1 MKQFILATFSL
12 VVFMASANAQF
23 EDVKKYLLLG
33 QYPMAKQSL
42 DALASKPKANSKPE
56 YFLAKATILSH
67 LMGTAQPP
75 ESMKMRD
82 ESIEAYR
89 KYLSLDPANSENLQ
103 NDNAYRNAPINY
115 YSSYYKEAFDLFNKS
130 DYVNAS
136 TGFKNMVEW
145 SDVLIKNKI
154 LAGPID
160 TTAIYLAGAS
170 HQNAKKYDEAAAY
183 YGRLADAKVTG
194 EDYSS
199 MYKFLMSYHFEKGNI
214 AEFQKYKQLGQE
226 LYPKDE
232 FFGYDEMTFIL
243 NMENETEKFRRIE
256 GKIAQEP
263 NNAKLNQIYGSL
275 LFEKLT
281 ARDVNIDAP
290 EYKES
295 EKKMID
301 ALTRSAAA
309 SPDDPMPNFLI
320 GKEYQFKSERV
331 DEKIDGV
338 IDEIRKFNQA
348 QKPDKNGKT
357 PPPPKELTARRDSL
371 RTIQGQYLDQSAPYL
386 LKAEP
391 LMAKTYKNDKSTRQ
405 NYKILVGDLIS
416 YYTFKGQYTKNA
428 AEKPKFLAE
437 EKKWTDVY
445 DKIQ

>member
-1 MKQFILATFSL
+1 MKKFILATFSL
-12 VVFMASANAQF
+12 VAFIASASAQF
-23 EDVKKYLLLG
+23 EDVKKYLMLG

-75 ESMKMRD
+75 ESSKMRD

-89 KYLSLDPANSENLQ
+89 KYLSLDPSNAENLQ
-103 NDNAYRNAPINY
+103 NDNMYRNAPINY
-115 YSSYYKEAFDLFNKS
+115 YTSYYKEAFDLFNKS
-130 DYVNAS
+130 DYENAS

-154 LAGPID
+154 LSGPID
-160 TTAIYLAGAS
+160 TTAVYLAGAS
-170 HQNAKKYDEAAAY
+170 HQNAKKFDEAAGY
-183 YGRLADAKVTG
+183 YSRLANAKVPG
-194 EDYSS
+194 EDYAS
-199 MYKFLMSYHFEKGNI
+199 MYKFLMSYNFEKGNI
-214 AEFQKYKQLGQE
+214 NEFQKYKTVGQE

-232 FFGYDEMTFIL
+232 FFAYDEMTFIL
-243 NMENETEKFRRIE
+243 NMENETEKFRRLE
-256 GKIAQEP
+256 EKIAKEP
-263 NNAKLNQIYGSL
+263 NNAKMNLIYGSL
-275 LFEKLT
+275 LFEQLT
-281 ARDVNIDAP
+281 DKKADFESPGYRD
-290 EYKES
+290 S
-295 EKKMID
+295 ENKMVD
-301 ALTRSAAA
+301 ALNRSAAA

-320 GKEYQFKSERV
+320 GKQYFYKSERV

-348 QKPDKNGKT
+348 QKPDKAGKT

-371 RTIQGQYLDQSAPYL
+371 RTQQGQYMDQAVPYL

-391 LMAKTYKNDKSTRQ
+391 VMAKTYKNDKSTKQ
-405 NYKILVGDLIS
+405 NYKILVGDLIN
-416 YYTFKGQYTKNA
+416 YYTFKGQYTKIA